1 MRLKDW
7 IKAAV
12 YAAITSYA
20 LGILLVI
27 SAPLVLAGRELP
39 INGVELLAAVIFPVA
54 LLVWAWELRRQIA
67 RQKLTIG
74 H

>member
-7 IKAAV
+7 TKAAV

-20 LGILLVI
+20 LGILLVS

-39 INGVELLAAVIFPVA
+39 IDSVEPVAATIFPVA
-54 LLVWAWELRRQIA
+54 LLVWAWELRRQIT
-67 RQKLTIG
+67 RKKVTIG